1 MKRIFHGWWMVG
13 AGCAMQFVLSSLLLQ
28 AFGAYVA
35 VLRDDRGWSK
45 TELAGAAALH
55 QVEAAL
61 LGPVL
66 GWVIDRFGSQGV
78 IRTGVVVSGVG
89 FMLLSRIDS
98 LLGFYA
104 AFLVVALG
112 ASLCGFFPLNVAL
125 IHWFE
130 RKRARALSSI
140 QFGFA
145 LGGMAVPAVAWS
157 LTTYGWR
164 ATAFASGV
172 IVLALGIPL
181 SLVFR
186 RRPEDCGEV
195 IDGEPAP
202 ARDAAGATAG
212 AAPDEQRASRDFT
225 VREALRTPAFWLLS
239 LGHGF
244 ALFVVSAV
252 NVHAITH
259 MKEGLGYS
267 VEAAALFI
275 MLQTFSQ
282 IGGIA
287 LGWAIGDRYDK
298 RVISAVCMLMHMAGL
313 LCLTYA
319 DATLLASSVMVGA
332 YALLHGSAWGLRGPF
347 MQAIRA
353 DYFGRSA
360 IGMILG
366 LSFMIVVLGQIGGAM
381 IAGILADATGNYRAG
396 FTVVA
401 LLAGLGSV
409 FFLMAKRP
417 VPPAPAAMA
426 TA

>member
-1 MKRIFHGWWMVG
+1 MKRLYYGWRMVG
-13 AGCAMQFVLSSLLLQ
+13 AGCAIQFLLSSLLLQ
-28 AFGAYVA
+28 AYGTYVA

-55 QVEAAL
+55 QIEAAI
-61 LGPVL
+61 LGPLL
-66 GWVIDRFGSQGV
+66 GWVIDRFGTQGV
-78 IRTGVVVSGVG
+78 IRAGVVVCGIG
-89 FMLLSRIDS
+89 FMLLSQIDS

-104 AFLVVALG
+104 AFLVLAMG
-112 ASLCGFFPLNVAL
+112 ASFCGFFPLNVAL

-145 LGGMAVPAVAWS
+145 LGGIAVPTVAWS
-157 LTTYGWR
+157 LGAYGWR
-164 ATAFASGV
+164 VTAFASGV
-172 IVLALGIPL
+172 AMLAIGLPL
-181 SLVFR
+181 ARVFR
-186 RRPEDCGEV
+186 RRPEDVGERV
-195 IDGEPAP
+195 DG
-202 ARDAAGATAG
+202 DAAPRQPDGGSEPPPDAAPG
-212 AAPDEQRASRDFT
+212 AADRPRDFT
-225 VREALRTPAFWLLS
+225 AREALRTPAFWLLS

-252 NVHAITH
+252 NVHAVTH

-267 VEAAALFI
+267 VEAASLII
-275 MLQTFSQ
+275 MLQTFAQ

-287 LGWAIGDRYDK
+287 LGWAIGDRFDK
-298 RVISAVCMLMHMAGL
+298 RILSAICMLMHMSGL
-313 LCLTYA
+313 LCLTFA
-319 DATLLASSVMVGA
+319 DATPLPTYAMIVL

-381 IAGILADATGNYRAG
+381 ISGVMADATGNYRAG
-396 FTVVA
+396 FTLIA
-401 LLAGLGSV
+401 LLAGLGSA
-409 FFLMAKRP
+409 FFILAKRP
-417 VPPAPAAMA
+417 ALPAA
-426 TA
+426 

>member
-1 MKRIFHGWWMVG
+1 
-13 AGCAMQFVLSSLLLQ
+13 MQFLQSCLLLQ

-35 VLRDDRGWSK
+35 ILRDDMGWTK
-45 TELAGAAALH
+45 TQLAGAAALH

-61 LGPVL
+61 LGPLL
-66 GWVIDRFGSQGV
+66 GWVIDRFGTQGV
-78 IRTGVVVSGVG
+78 IRTGVIVFGIG
-89 FMLLSRIDS
+89 FMLLSQIET

-104 AFLVVALG
+104 AFVVVALG
-112 ASLCGFFPLNVAL
+112 ASLGGFFPLNVAL

-130 RKRARALSSI
+130 RKRARALSSM

-145 LGGMAVPAVAWS
+145 LGGIAMPAVAWS
-157 LTTYGWR
+157 LATYGWR

-172 IVLALGIPL
+172 IILVFGFPL
-181 SLVFR
+181 SLVMR
-186 RRPEDCGEV
+186 RRPEDFGERV
-195 IDGEPAP
+195 DGEPAP
-202 ARDAAGATAG
+202 PPATS
-212 AAPDEQRASRDFT
+212 ASGTPEPVQPARDFT
-225 VREALRTPAFWLLS
+225 AREALRTPAFWLLA

-267 VEAAALFI
+267 LEAASLVILA
-275 MLQTFSQ
+275 QTVAQ

-287 LGWAIGDRYDK
+287 AGWFIGDRYDK
-298 RVISAVCMLMHMAGL
+298 RMLSAACMFMHMAGL
-313 LCLTYA
+313 LALTYA
-319 DATLLASSVMVGA
+319 VNHAMVIA
-332 YALLHGSAWGLRGPF
+332 FAVLHGFGWGLRGPF

-360 IGMILG
+360 IGLILG

-381 IAGILADATGNYRAG
+381 ISGILADATGNYRAG

-401 LLAGLGSV
+401 ILAGLGSV
-409 FFLMAKRP
+409 FFLIARK
-417 VPPAPAAMA
+417 PALPA
-426 TA
+426 

>member
-1 MKRIFHGWWMVG
+1 MKIFWGWRIVG
-13 AGCAMQFVLSSLLLQ
+13 AGCAIQFLQSWLLTQ
-28 AFGAYVA
+28 AFGAYFA
-35 VLRDDRGWSK
+35 VLTEERGWSK
-45 TELAGAAALH
+45 TALSGAAAL
-55 QVEAAL
+55 QPMEAAL
-61 LGPVL
+61 LGPAL
-66 GWVIDRFGSQGV
+66 GWILDRFGPAV
-78 IRTGVVVSGVG
+78 MIRTGIVGLGLG
-89 FMLLSRIDS
+89 FMVLSQIDS
-98 LLGFYA
+98 LAGFHA
-104 AFLVVALG
+104 AFIVIALG

-145 LGGMAVPAVAWS
+145 LGGIAVPAVAWS
-157 LTTYGWR
+157 LSLYGWR

-172 IVLALGIPL
+172 IVLAVGIPL

-195 IDGEPAP
+195 IDGERLPAQ
-202 ARDAAGATAG
+202 AASDDPGS
-212 AAPDEQRASRDFT
+212 AAPDAARDFT
-225 VREALRTPAFWLLS
+225 AREALRTPAFWLLS

-244 ALFVVSAV
+244 ALFVVSAI

-267 VEAAALFI
+267 VEAASLYI

-287 LGWAIGDRYDK
+287 FGWWIGDRFDK
-298 RVISAVCMLMHMAGL
+298 RRVSAVCMLMHMAGL

-319 DATLLASSVMVGA
+319 DATLLATGVLVVA
-332 YALLHGSAWGLRGPF
+332 YTLLHGSAWGLRGPF

-353 DYFGRSA
+353 DYFGRSS

-381 IAGILADATGNYRAG
+381 ISGILADVTGNYRAG

-401 LLAGLGSV
+401 VLAGLGSV
-409 FFLMAKRP
+409 FFLLAKRP
-417 VPPAPAAMA
+417 ERPV
-426 TA
+426 

>member
-1 MKRIFHGWWMVG
+1 MKPIFHGWKMVG
-13 AGCAMQFVLSSLLLQ
+13 AGCAMQFLLSSLLLQ

-55 QVEAAL
+55 QVEAAI
-61 LGPVL
+61 LGPAL
-66 GWVIDRFGSQGV
+66 GWVIDRFGTHGI
-78 IRTGVVVSGVG
+78 IRAGVVISGIG
-89 FMLLSRIDS
+89 FMLLSQIDS

-145 LGGMAVPAVAWS
+145 LGGIAVPAVAWS
-157 LTTYGWR
+157 LATYGWR

-172 IVLALGIPL
+172 IVLAAGIPL

-195 IDGEPAP
+195 VDGEPAP
-202 ARDAAGATAG
+202 SREDTDTAAAADAGNEAG
-212 AAPDEQRASRDFT
+212 DFT
-225 VREALRTPAFWLLS
+225 AREALRTPAFWLLS

-267 VEAAALFI
+267 VEAASLFI

-287 LGWAIGDRYDK
+287 FGWAIGDRFDK
-298 RVISAVCMLMHMAGL
+298 RVVSAICMLMHMAGL

-319 DATLLASSVMVGA
+319 DATPLASSLMITA

-353 DYFGRSA
+353 DYFGRKA

-381 IAGILADATGNYRAG
+381 ISGILADATGNYRAG

-409 FFLMAKRP
+409 FFLLAKRP
-417 VPPAPAAMA
+417 VRPQ
-426 TA
+426 

>member
-1 MKRIFHGWWMVG
+1 MKPIFHGWKMVG
-13 AGCAMQFVLSSLLLQ
+13 AGCAMQFLLSALLLQ

-35 VLRDDRGWSK
+35 MLRDDRGWSK

-55 QVEAAL
+55 QVEAAI
-61 LGPVL
+61 LGPAL
-66 GWVIDRFGSQGV
+66 GWVIDRFGTQGI
-78 IRTGVVVSGVG
+78 IRAGVVVSGIG
-89 FMLLSRIDS
+89 FMLLSQIDS
-98 LLGFYA
+98 LLGFYG

-145 LGGMAVPAVAWS
+145 LGGIAVPAVAWS
-157 LTTYGWR
+157 LATYGWR

-172 IVLALGIPL
+172 IVLAAGIPL

-186 RRPEDCGEV
+186 RRPEDYGEV
-195 IDGEPAP
+195 VDGEPAP
-202 ARDAAGATAG
+202 PREDTDAAAAADARSDAG
-212 AAPDEQRASRDFT
+212 DFT
-225 VREALRTPAFWLLS
+225 AREALRTPAFWLLS

-259 MKEGLGYS
+259 MKEGLGYT
-267 VEAAALFI
+267 VEAASLFI

-287 LGWAIGDRYDK
+287 FGWAIGDRFDK
-298 RVISAVCMLMHMAGL
+298 RVVSAICMLMHMAGL

-319 DATLLASSVMVGA
+319 DATPLASGLMISA

-353 DYFGRSA
+353 DYFGRKS

-381 IAGILADATGNYRAG
+381 ISGILADATGNYRAG

-409 FFLMAKRP
+409 FFLLAKRP
-417 VPPAPAAMA
+417 VRPE
-426 TA
+426 